1 MHARDDSVVDGVS
14 RPARPRLR
22 LRRAGAGVTLIE
34 LLAVVVV
41 LGLVAAIA
49 LPRLANADLWMAKG
63 EAGVRKVVATARL
76 ARRMAIENAAT
87 NASGYTLICTQG
99 TYRILNMSNLT
110 YGEEISLADGWQ
122 FDRSDYVVAF
132 TPYGGAIKGGG
143 LSDNMIIGNGEKQW
157 AVHFEPATGHVW
169 CEQEEES

>member
-14 RPARPRLR
+14 RPARPRPR
-22 LRRAGAGVTLIE
+22 LRGAGAGVTLIE

-49 LPRLANADLWMAKG
+49 LPRLANADLWMAEG

-87 NASGYTLICTQG
+87 NASGYTLICTQR
-99 TYRILNMSNLT
+99 TYRILNMSNFT
-110 YGEEISLADGWQ
+110 YGEETSLTDGWQ
-122 FDRSDYVVAF
+122 FDRSDYLVAF
-132 TPYGGAIKGGG
+132 TPYGGALKGGG
-143 LSDNMIIGNGEKQW
+143 LSDDMIIRTGEKRW
-157 AVHFEPATGHVW
+157 AVHFEPATGYVW
-169 CEQEEES
+169 CERKEEG